1 MTCFMSPTS
10 PADAAPSAAA
20 NYEPGGCQGKSAS
33 VPGSFPARQKFEGLL
48 TWGSLQTF
56 SFGAWCSTL
65 CAQVLKS
72 RTPFSEFVKTTLHV
86 ARGST
91 TASELAIFP
100 LPVPKECQISFWWG
114 LQNGPPQV
122 MSQGPK
128 TWVFLCL
135 SKTSWGPC
143 VWAKPTGNLLQRRV
157 CFRPSVVGLEKGGK
171 EKF

>member
-100 LPVPKECQISFWWG
+100 LPVPKECQIS
-114 LQNGPPQV
+114 PPQV
-122 MSQGPK
+122 MSPGSKNVGFPVSLPRLRGVHEFGP
-128 TWVFLCL
+128 
-135 SKTSWGPC
+135 
-143 VWAKPTGNLLQRRV
+143 NQQ
-157 CFRPSVVGLEKGGK
+157 EIY
-171 EKF
+171 